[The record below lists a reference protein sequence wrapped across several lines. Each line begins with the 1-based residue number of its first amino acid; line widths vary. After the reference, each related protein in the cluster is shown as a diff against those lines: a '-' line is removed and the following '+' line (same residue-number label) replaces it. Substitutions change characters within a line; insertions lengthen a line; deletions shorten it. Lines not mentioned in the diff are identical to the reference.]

1 MNNVMDDFDASKIVL
16 FVYFR
21 TLQQSGCIMYICQ
34 LGLVSQSLYYLDE
47 TFLYTDRLNDESSDQ
62 VVVMVYVNFVGI
74 YGPDGSYL
82 PSI

>member
-21 TLQQSGCIMYICQ
+21 NLQQSGCIMYTCQ

-47 TFLYTDRLNDESSDQ
+47 TFLYTDSLNDESSDQ
-62 VVVMVYVNFVGI
+62 VGIMVYVNFVGI
-74 YGPDGSYL
+74 YGPE
-82 PSI
+82 